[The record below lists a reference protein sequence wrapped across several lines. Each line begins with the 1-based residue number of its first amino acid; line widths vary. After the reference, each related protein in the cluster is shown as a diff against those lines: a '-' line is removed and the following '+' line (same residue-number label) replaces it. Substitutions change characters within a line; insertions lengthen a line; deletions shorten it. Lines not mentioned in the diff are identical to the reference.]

1 MRRGRIVDHPDQRGD
16 GLTIVCPHFAGLTVA
31 EADLVGTLPIG
42 DANGAV
48 LALAGS
54 FGGDPAI
61 YAAILAA
68 DPFRP
73 TPVLLGALVEAGIKA
88 VVNLP
93 SVAMVGAGLATA
105 LGHAGVDYAAEL
117 ATLAAARAMGLE
129 TMALATTADQARQA
143 TAAGGARILVW
154 PRDEDP
160 AATVDAARL
169 AGAEVFIFRR
179 PDREQEPAP
188 LLARVDGV
196 VEWTIT
202 ARPASLA
209 G

>member
-48 LALAGS
+48 LALAGT
-54 FGGDPAI
+54 FGGDASV

-73 TPVLLGALVEAGIKA
+73 APVLLGALVEAGVKA
-88 VVNLP
+88 IVNLP
-93 SVAMVGAGLATA
+93 SVAMIGAGLATA

-117 ATLAAARAMGLE
+117 KTLAAARAIGLE
-129 TMALATTADQARQA
+129 VMALATTADQARQA
-143 TAAGGARILVW
+143 VAAGIARILVW
-154 PRDEDP
+154 PRHEGDGAVVE
-160 AATVDAARL
+160 AALAA
-169 AGAEVFIFRR
+169 GVEVFVFRH
-179 PDREQEPAP
+179 PGWEASGTP
-188 LLARVDGV
+188 LPTLADGV
-196 VEWTIT
+196 VDWAIT

>member
-1 MRRGRIVDHPDQRGD
+1 MKLGRVVDHPDQRGD

-54 FGGDPAI
+54 FGRDPAV

-73 TPVLLGALVEAGIKA
+73 TPVLLGALVEAGVRA
-88 VVNLP
+88 VINLP
-93 SVAMVGAGLATA
+93 SVATIGCDLATA

-117 ATLAAARAMGLE
+117 ATLATARTMGLE

-143 TAAGGARILVW
+143 MAAGVTRILVW
-154 PRDEDP
+154 PRDEDI
-160 AATVDAARL
+160 AAALDTARRG
-169 AGAEVFIFRR
+169 GAEVFLFHH
-179 PDREQEPAP
+179 PAREVEDAP
-188 LLARVDGV
+188 LLALVDGIV
-196 VEWTIT
+196 DWAIA

>member
-73 TPVLLGALVEAGIKA
+73 TPVLLGALVEAGVKA
-88 VVNLP
+88 VINLP
-93 SVAMVGAGLATA
+93 SVATIGCGLATA

-117 ATLAAARAMGLE
+117 ATLAAARSMGLE

-143 TAAGGARILVW
+143 MAAGLTRILVW
-154 PRDEDP
+154 PRDDGA
-160 AATVDAARL
+160 AATLDAARG
-169 AGAEVFIFRR
+169 AGAEVFVFRH
-179 PDREQEPAP
+179 PAREAEGTP
-188 LLARVDGV
+188 LLALADGV
-196 VEWTIT
+196 IDWAIA
-202 ARPASLA
+202 ARPANLA